1 VPLLQT
7 ASTAH
12 LVDDHL
18 RGRLQRCNDG
28 SMVARCCRQVAS
40 LRVLWPFLLICAFA
54 GNATSLAADY
64 KPEFK
69 MSLVVNQENSWGQAA
84 KRFADAV
91 RYRTQGRI
99 QIRNYF
105 DGQLFA
111 GQQTTEFALLQQGVA
126 DFAINSTINW
136 SLQVK
141 ELNLFSLPFMF
152 PSHGGLD
159 AVQAG
164 EPGKQIFKAI
174 EEKGVIPIAWGEN
187 GFRELTNSKRSIR
200 RPDDLHELTIRVPPI
215 PIIGE
220 TLKALGANPVSMNFD
235 QALVAFQLGKVDGQE
250 NPIALIIPYK
260 LWAVHT
266 YITLWHYAIDP
277 LILAVSGRTW
287 ATLSA
292 EDRNIV
298 REVGTV
304 MMELQKDEA
313 RDAPVKPAKLDQLL
327 QDMYGMEV
335 VRPSPI
341 DFEAFRRRTR
351 PIYDKW
357 ANEIGAHL
365 VRSAESLLNR
375 ER

>member
-1 VPLLQT
+1 M
-7 ASTAH
+7 ASRDCTKYEKMH
-12 LVDDHL
+12 PP
-18 RGRLQRCNDG
+18 R
-28 SMVARCCRQVAS
+28 RQNNS
-40 LRVLWPFLLICAFA
+40 LRALWPFLFISAFI
-54 GNATSLAADY
+54 GNSTSLAADY

-136 SLQVK
+136 SPQVK

-152 PSHGGLD
+152 PNHGGLD
-159 AVQAG
+159 AVQVG

-174 EEKGVIPIAWGEN
+174 EQKGVIPIAWGEN

-200 RPDDLHELTIRVPPI
+200 RTDDLHDLTIRVPPVPVI
-215 PIIGE
+215 AE
-220 TLKALGANPVSMNFD
+220 TFRALGANPVSMNFD

-260 LWAVHT
+260 LWAVHS

-277 LILAVSGRTW
+277 LVLVVSGKTW

-298 REVGTV
+298 REVGAV

-335 VRPSPI
+335 VRPTPI
-341 DFEAFRRRTR
+341 DLDAFRRQTR
-351 PIYDKW
+351 PVYDKW
-357 ANEIGAHL
+357 ANEIGMDL
-365 VRSAESLLNR
+365 VGRAERLVDR
-375 ER
+375 EK